1 MIAMVTGANRGI
13 GFETVRGLVHRGAR
27 VAMVSR
33 DRGRGAEALDRV
45 RAETGNDSV
54 ELYVADLSSI
64 SEVRALAARFAAEH
78 DRLDVL
84 INNHNGIFD
93 ERLVSVD
100 GIEMNFALNYL
111 AYFLLATKLRD
122 ALERSGSGRIVN
134 VAAEI
139 HRGAVVDVGD
149 LFMEQD
155 WDPILAFRRAKF
167 CVVTF
172 TNEFARRLQ
181 GTPVTVNALHPGSVE
196 TASLRRIRAID
207 AARRGSA
214 EPRRYPEAAPTAEG
228 ARLPL
233 YLATSAEVAG
243 ISGAYFVGD
252 GPVRADEA
260 TYDPELGARLWAR
273 SEELTAG

>member
-13 GFETVRGLVHRGAR
+13 GFETVRGLARQGAH
-27 VAMVSR
+27 VVMVSR
-33 DRGRGAEALDRV
+33 DRARGAEALDRV
-45 RAETGNDSV
+45 RAESGNDSL
-54 ELYVADLSSI
+54 ELYVADLSSLAA
-64 SEVRALAARFAAEH
+64 VRALATRFAAEH

-111 AYFLLATKLRD
+111 AYFLLATRLRD
-122 ALERSGSGRIVN
+122 SLERSGAGRIVN

-139 HRGAVVDVGD
+139 HRGAVVDMGD
-149 LFMEQD
+149 PFMERD

-167 CVVTF
+167 CVVAF

-181 GTPVTVNALHPGSVE
+181 GTHVTVNALHPGSTE
-196 TASLRRIRAID
+196 TDSLRRIRAID

-214 EPRRYPEAAPTAEG
+214 EPRRYPDVASTAEG
-228 ARLPL
+228 ARLPI
-233 YLATSAEVAG
+233 YLATSADVG
-243 ISGAYFVGD
+243 DVNGAYFVGD

-260 TYDPELGARLWAR
+260 TYDPDLGARLWER
-273 SEELTAG
+273 SVELTAD